1 MSTRF
6 WNQFRVETKIE
17 QNTVCQEIL
26 ITLRNLRVCAL
37 KRTITCQKYTDPY
50 KMTGSLFKRIG
61 KKSNKY
67 I

>member
-6 WNQFRVETKIE
+6 WNQFRVETKIK
-17 QNTVCQEIL
+17 QNTIGQEIL
-26 ITLRNLRVCAL
+26 INLRNLRVCAL
-37 KRTITCQKYTDPY
+37 KRTITCQKYTDQY
-50 KMTGSLFKRIG
+50 KMTGSFFKRIG